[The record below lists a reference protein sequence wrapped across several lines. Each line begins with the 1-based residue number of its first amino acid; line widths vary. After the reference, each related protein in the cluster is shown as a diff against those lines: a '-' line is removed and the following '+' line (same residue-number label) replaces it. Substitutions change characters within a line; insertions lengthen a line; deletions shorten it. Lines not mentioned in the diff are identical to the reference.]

1 MALLPETAQADIVE
15 RLARLE
21 SVPSRLAAEVGG
33 LLGERVKGL
42 LAPAG
47 SALGGPKAVAEVMN
61 HVDKAVE
68 SRIFD
73 ELERVDGELVHNI
86 RSLMF
91 TFEDCMRLDD
101 RSLQTLL
108 KEVARE
114 DLILSLKT
122 ANPVLRD
129 KIFSNISSRAAE
141 ILKEDMTATGP
152 VRLKDVETAQARVIA
167 TLRELE
173 AEGKLVVTGG
183 GKDDVLV

>member
-1 MALLPETAQADIVE
+1 MKIDKKAILRRILDLVGKDGHRIGTQ
-15 RLARLE
+15 LASEFGL
-21 SVPSRLAAEVGG
+21 SRQ
-33 LLGERVKGL
+33 
-42 LAPAG
+42 
-47 SALGGPKAVAEVMN
+47 VAN
-61 HVDKAVE
+61 
-68 SRIFD
+68 
-73 ELERVDGELVHNI
+73 GY
-86 RSLMF
+86 
-91 TFEDCMRLDD
+91 
-101 RSLQTLL
+101 LQTLL

-173 AEGKLVVTGG
+173 AEGKLVVAGG